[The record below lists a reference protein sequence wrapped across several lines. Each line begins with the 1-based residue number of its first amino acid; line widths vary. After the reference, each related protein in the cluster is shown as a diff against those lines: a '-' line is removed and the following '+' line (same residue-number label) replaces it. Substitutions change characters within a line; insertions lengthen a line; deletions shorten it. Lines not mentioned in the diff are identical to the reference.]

1 MIRRLISPRHLLF
14 FFITAVAPYLDAT
27 KGGGDVFT
35 SVACHEH
42 NPTLVCASLFLSGNP
57 FFPFVCL
64 HGHRAVPHLGERSG
78 GEISP
83 NKFFKMSSRRNAPLL
98 LRLRAKARSSIFS
111 PAAAHPHQNVSA
123 KSRRFVFASRRQ
135 LLSPKVQSPVL
146 CTRRNPQRVLDP
158 RHLFSRRANKCSAAS
173 PRGVTSAHGL
183 RPRCLH
189 DTGARSADC
198 GPQKN
203 QMEALFAAPAAR
215 KSLTRRH
222 RANTAPLHGFTRG
235 SFRTLQSGP
244 ASAKRVRAPTLQ

>member
-1 MIRRLISPRHLLF
+1 MLLVTSTTQHLFVRLSFCLAILF
-14 FFITAVAPYLDAT
+14 FRL
-27 KGGGDVFT
+27 
-35 SVACHEH
+35 
-42 NPTLVCASLFLSGNP
+42 
-57 FFPFVCL
+57 FVCTAIVRFL
-64 HGHRAVPHLGERSG
+64 TSAKGAAGKFHLT
-78 GEISP
+78 
-83 NKFFKMSSRRNAPLL
+83 NFFKMSSRRNAPLL

-111 PAAAHPHQNVSA
+111 PAAAAHPHQNVSA

-158 RHLFSRRANKCSAAS
+158 RQLSSRRANKCSAAS

-244 ASAKRVRAPTLQ
+244 ASAKRVRAPTPQ

>member
-1 MIRRLISPRHLLF
+1 MPRCFCGSGRRPGHQSSP
-14 FFITAVAPYLDAT
+14 
-27 KGGGDVFT
+27 
-35 SVACHEH
+35 
-42 NPTLVCASLFLSGNP
+42 
-57 FFPFVCL
+57 
-64 HGHRAVPHLGERSG
+64 
-78 GEISP
+78 
-83 NKFFKMSSRRNAPLL
+83 
-98 LRLRAKARSSIFS
+98 

-158 RHLFSRRANKCSAAS
+158 RQLFSRRANKCSPAS

-189 DTGARSADC
+189 DTGARSEDC

-235 SFRTLQSGP
+235 RSGR
-244 ASAKRVRAPTLQ
+244 SNQDRQVQNESGLRSCSEF